1 MEHHVQSID
10 DALIGGLSYKLKAGA
25 SYVTDRRKCTFY
37 ASGGNQ
43 YSSSGV
49 KVCKFNIV
57 SDAWLDPS
65 SFRVM
70 FTINNLNPATPKTL
84 IKPLHWNP
92 AVLFKRCRVTCGGVV
107 IEDIDDY
114 NRLSLMLTALK
125 PVDEQKDIAMQGFGL
140 FDRVND
146 SAEVVATN
154 WNTGQGPAEDADER
168 KAYRVSDW
176 DEAAA
181 IKSQRT
187 VLFKPMLGILDQD
200 KLIPLRYA
208 PLQFEFEL
216 VSNSADSVYVGP
228 VKENNCSANW
238 GISDIQCKMDLLTL
252 DSSLQNEYAS
262 HLLSGKTL
270 PINFSSYN
278 HSSQS
283 TNGDKD
289 FSAHIHRALT
299 RLKSVYITLFN
310 NWAGTGVGPAEVKLP
325 GMRKVCNDF
334 YHPASINAMED
345 LEQAQHSVWLQVG
358 SKLYPEYPIR
368 DSTEAYYQLSQTVK
382 SPIHIYSRWY
392 HTCKYIVGMD
402 MEKIRHASFTGLNT
416 KAGDMLSVNFRGCNA
431 LTPDG
436 SGILATS
443 IPSRVFCAL
452 HYDAVL
458 NIRDSGV
465 ELLE

>member
-10 DALIGGLSYKLKAGA
+10 DALVGGLSYKLKPGA

-43 YSSSGV
+43 YSSNGV

-57 SDAWLDPS
+57 SDQWLDPS
-65 SFRVM
+65 TFRVM
-70 FTINNLNPATPKTL
+70 FTIHNNNPASPPIKV
-84 IKPLHWNP
+84 KPLHWNP
-92 AVLFKRCRVTCGGVV
+92 AVLFRRCRVICGGVV
-107 IEDIDDY
+107 IEDIDDF
-114 NRLSLMLTALK
+114 NRLSLMLTAMK
-125 PVDEQKDIAMQGFGL
+125 PVDEQKDIAIQGFGL

-146 SAEVVATN
+146 LDDAVATD
-154 WNTGQGPAEDADER
+154 WNTGRDSLEDSDER
-168 KAYRVSDW
+168 KAYRANDW
-176 DEAAA
+176 DEASE
-181 IKSQRT
+181 IKTQRT
-187 VLFKPMLGILDQD
+187 VLFKPLLGILDQE

-216 VSNSADSVYVGP
+216 VSNSADCVFVGP
-228 VKENNCSANW
+228 NKNVNCNENWSL
-238 GISDIQCKMDLLTL
+238 SDIQCKMDLLTL

-278 HSSQS
+278 HSSQA
-283 TNGDKD
+283 TNRDKD

-299 RLKSVYITLFN
+299 RLKAVYITLFN
-310 NWAGTGVGPAEVKLP
+310 NWTGTGSGPAEVKKP
-325 GMRKVCNDF
+325 GARKVCNDF
-334 YHPASINAMED
+334 YHPASINAAED
-345 LEQAQHSVWLQVG
+345 LEQGQHSVWLQVG

-382 SPIHIYSRWY
+382 NPMHIYSRWY
-392 HTCKYIVGMD
+392 HTCKYIIGMD
-402 MEKIRHASFTGLNT
+402 MEKIRLAGFTGQNT
-416 KAGDMLSVNFRGCNA
+416 KAGEMLTVNFRNCYTYA
-431 LTPDG
+431 PDG
-436 SGILATS
+436 TTISTFS
-443 IPSRVFCAL
+443 IPTRVFCAL

>member
-1 MEHHVQSID
+1 MEHHVQSVD
-10 DALIGGLSYKLKAGA
+10 DQLIGNLSYKLKPGA
-25 SYVTDRRKCTFY
+25 SYVTERRKCTFY

-43 YSSSGV
+43 YSSTGV

-57 SDAWLDPS
+57 SDQWLDPS
-65 SFRVM
+65 TFRVM
-70 FTINNLNPATPKTL
+70 FTINNLNPPTPTSV

-92 AVLFKRCRVTCGGVV
+92 AVLFKRCRVTCGGTV
-107 IEDIDDY
+107 IEDIDDF
-114 NRLSLMLTALK
+114 NRLSLMITALK

-146 SAEVVATN
+146 AAELSATN
-154 WNTGQGPAEDADER
+154 WAQGPAEDSDER

-176 DEAAA
+176 DEAGE
-181 IKSQRT
+181 IKRQRT
-187 VLFKPMLGILDQD
+187 VLFKPMLGIIDQD

-216 VSNSADSVYVGP
+216 VSSSGDSVFIGP
-228 VKENNCSANW
+228 SRENTCSANW

-262 HLLSGKTL
+262 HLLSGKSL

-310 NWAGTGVGPAEVKLP
+310 NWAGTGVGPAEVKRP
-325 GMRKVCNDF
+325 ANRKVCNDF

-382 SPIHIYSRWY
+382 TPMHIYSRWY

-402 MEKIRHASFTGLNT
+402 MEKIRLAGFTGLNT
-416 KAGDMLSVNFRGCNA
+416 KAGDMLTVNFRGCYA
-431 LTPDG
+431 YAPDG
-436 SGILATS
+436 TTMNTFS
-443 IPSRVFCAL
+443 IPTRVFCAL

-458 NIRDSGV
+458 TIRDSGA
-465 ELLE
+465 ELLD